1 MQFWP
6 GHGGPQIRSSDMIG
20 HALNSMRT
28 FVPRSPWVFPEF
40 ARGDQNQKVVSPS
53 HCCVYCGHP
62 LHVPPRTPQVHCV
75 KCYRQMSAKDIVIT
89 GTVIKERF
97 LTAGKIT
104 VAPKAVVTAELV
116 ACHIELAG
124 EVNGTV
130 LASHTCSIRRTGK
143 HAGMLLTRYLN
154 IQTGA
159 ILQSEIEIIRD

>member
-1 MQFWP
+1 
-6 GHGGPQIRSSDMIG
+6 MIG
-20 HALNSMRT
+20 HAPHSTRS
-28 FVPRSPWVFPEF
+28 FVPRSAWIFPEF
-40 ARGDQNQKVVSPS
+40 VRHALTKKVVCPS
-53 HCCVYCGHP
+53 HCCVYCGVP
-62 LHVPPRTPQVHCV
+62 IYAPPRTPQVSCP
-75 KCYRQMSAKDIVIT
+75 KCYRQISVKDIVIT

-97 LTAGKIT
+97 ITAGKI
-104 VAPKAVVTAELV
+104 VVSPKAVVTAELI